1 MSKKTSSKINRRA
14 LLTGVA
20 AASVAAA
27 AAKAESSATPTATP
41 ASGAG
46 SVAVAQRG
54 SYEKVALK
62 QDFIN
67 VAAIQSQLYSI
78 DLRDKAA
85 TNKRNLQRVLR
96 LIDLAQNSPE
106 EWNGERRWGSKV
118 DLICMHEF
126 PIQGSQPWT
135 RKELNQIAYE

>member
-1 MSKKTSSKINRRA
+1 MSKKTSSKIDRRA

-27 AAKAESSATPTATP
+27 TANADNTPSPAASNAP
-41 ASGAG
+41 GAG
-46 SVAVAQRG
+46 SIAVAQRG

-85 TNKRNLQRVLR
+85 TNKRNL
-96 LIDLAQNSPE
+96 
-106 EWNGERRWGSKV
+106 
-118 DLICMHEF
+118 
-126 PIQGSQPWT
+126 
-135 RKELNQIAYE
+135 